1 MRNILTRVVSNSLY
15 VFLILIDAISLNL
28 FPKNPPRG
36 VSSTVRRCV
45 EKETGK
51 EFACK
56 IIDVS
61 GDASDP
67 DGVAIR
73 ESTLREI
80 SVLRGVVGH
89 SFIST
94 VQVLYNI

>member
-1 MRNILTRVVSNSLY
+1 MRNILTHVLPDSLY
-15 VFLILIDAISLNL
+15 VLVTLIDTISLNL
-28 FPKNPPRG
+28 FPKNFPRG

-80 SVLRGVVGH
+80 SVLRRVVGH
-89 SFIST
+89 SYIST
-94 VQVLYNI
+94 VQILYKI